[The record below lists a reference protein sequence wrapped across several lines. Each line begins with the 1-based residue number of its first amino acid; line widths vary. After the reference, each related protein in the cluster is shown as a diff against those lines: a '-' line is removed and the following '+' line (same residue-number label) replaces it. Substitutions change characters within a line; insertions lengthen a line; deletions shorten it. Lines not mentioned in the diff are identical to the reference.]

1 MIMMKTKKLY
11 DEGQAGQDHK
21 GNLKLIVAI
30 MRIML
35 LLIDCY
41 EDKPQRTCRASS
53 QPPCD
58 RRDPSP
64 LGLNQNLCKKSTFD
78 QNFNGKKS

>member
-1 MIMMKTKKLY
+1 MKTKKLY
-11 DEGQAGQDHK
+11 DVGQAGQDHK
-21 GNLKLIVAI
+21 MIVA

-35 LLIDCY
+35 LFH

-64 LGLNQNLCKKSTFD
+64 LDLNQNLCKNSHLIKILTETRAE
-78 QNFNGKKS
+78 